1 MLANQCLQ
9 GFCQA
14 DEAYRK
20 RSVLQDFCNGIIW
33 AKPLRIQPNALSDFV
48 VGTEFFGIYP
58 NALSHQERVVP
69 YFLLALDCK
78 PVCQLFNGQ
87 IHHVVQQRE
96 EFINIPI
103 CFDCQPWEVD

>member
-14 DEAYRK
+14 DKAYRK
-20 RSVLQDFCNGIIW
+20 RSVLQNFCNGIIW
-33 AKPLRIQPNALSDFV
+33 AKPLRIQPNALS
-48 VGTEFFGIYP
+48 
-58 NALSHQERVVP
+58 HQERVVP
-69 YFLLALDCK
+69 YFLLALNCK